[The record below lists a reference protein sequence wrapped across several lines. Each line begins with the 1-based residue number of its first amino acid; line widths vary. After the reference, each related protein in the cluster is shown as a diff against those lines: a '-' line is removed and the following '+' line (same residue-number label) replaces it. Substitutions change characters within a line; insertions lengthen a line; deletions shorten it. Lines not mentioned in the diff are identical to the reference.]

1 MERKNRMGNFIKTK
15 PLFLLLFPIFFV
27 FHGFTVYYDSVP
39 VGQSLLLT
47 LQYIGISILIAGL
60 LWFLYRDITKASV
73 ATLLIIAFHFFFGNI
88 FDFLKDHF
96 SQTILRYRYMI
107 PFCIFL
113 FLFLFIWLKKRKKS
127 LFMFTFYL
135 NILLAILI
143 IVDVGSLITK
153 IPAAKEKKAFHPE
166 AGGFTI
172 CDTCGKPD
180 IFFIIPDQYAGYT
193 ALKDVFDFDNADFE
207 NELKAR
213 KFYIAKKSISNYNF
227 TPFSVAST
235 LNMDLLSLKI
245 GKQDYSTVG
254 YSYEVIRNSRVLKF
268 LSNTGYRFYNC
279 SIFDFDDQPAHKYS
293 AFLPYGIKLVTAQ
306 TFATRMADDF
316 RQDIVDGKLGLKKL
330 QQKIA
335 YDNLHFNDEIMD
347 LTAKISAE
355 KINQPK
361 FVYTHLMMPHY
372 PYYFDSK
379 GNPMPIEKLGGLN
392 KVNANDYVE
401 YLQYGNK
408 RLLELIDNILTASVS
423 PPIIIVLSDHG
434 FRHPEKK
441 VDPAYDFIN
450 LNAVYFPDGNYSQF
464 YDGISNVNQ
473 FRLIF
478 NQYFGQ
484 RLPMLKDST
493 TSLRD

>member
-1 MERKNRMGNFIKTK
+1 MERKNLIGHFIKTK
-15 PLFLLLFPIFFV
+15 PLFHLLFSIFFV

-39 VGQSLLLT
+39 IGEALWLT
-47 LQYIGISILIAGL
+47 LQYIGISILIAGI
-60 LWFLYRDITKASV
+60 LWLFYRDIIKASV
-73 ATLLIIAFHFFFGNI
+73 ATLMIMAFHFFFGN
-88 FDFLKDHF
+88 FLDFVKDHF
-96 SQTILRYRYMI
+96 PPTILRYRYMI
-107 PFCIFL
+107 PFIIFIFL
-113 FLFLFIWLKKRKKS
+113 LLFIWLKKRKKS
-127 LFMFTFYL
+127 LFIFTFYL

-143 IVDVGSLITK
+143 IVDAGWLITK
-153 IPAAKEKKAFHPE
+153 IPAAKEKKIFNPE
-166 AGGFTI
+166 AEGFTI
-172 CDTCGKPD
+172 CDTCNKPD

-193 ALKDVFDFDNADFE
+193 ALKDVFDFDNVDFE

-235 LNMDLLSLKI
+235 LNMDLLSLKK
-245 GKQDYSTVG
+245 GPQNYNTVG

-268 LSNTGYRFYNC
+268 LSSNGYRFYNC

-306 TFATRMADDF
+306 TFTTRLAEDF
-316 RQDIVDGKLGLKKL
+316 RQDILDGKLGLKNL
-330 QQKIA
+330 QKKIA
-335 YDNLHFNDEIMD
+335 YDNLHFNDQIMD
-347 LTAKISAE
+347 LTAKIAAE
-355 KINQPK
+355 KINEPK

-379 GNPMPIEKLGGLN
+379 GNSLPIEKLGGLN
-392 KVNANDYVE
+392 KVNANDYIE

-408 RLLELIDNILTASVS
+408 RLLELIDNILKNSVS
-423 PPIIIVLSDHG
+423 PPLIIVLSDHG
-434 FRHPEKK
+434 FRHPERK
-441 VDPAYDFIN
+441 VDLAYDFIN
-450 LNAVYFPDGNYSQF
+450 LNAVYFPDGNYGRF

>member
-1 MERKNRMGNFIKTK
+1 MERKNLIGHFIKTK
-15 PLFLLLFPIFFV
+15 PLFHLLFSIFFV

-39 VGQSLLLT
+39 IGEALWLT
-47 LQYIGISILIAGL
+47 LQYIGISILIAGI
-60 LWFLYRDITKASV
+60 LWLFYRDIIKASV
-73 ATLLIIAFHFFFGNI
+73 ATLMIMAFHFFFGN
-88 FDFLKDHF
+88 FLDFVKDHF
-96 SQTILRYRYMI
+96 PPTILRYRYMI
-107 PFCIFL
+107 PFIIFIFL
-113 FLFLFIWLKKRKKS
+113 LLFIWLKKRKKS
-127 LFMFTFYL
+127 LFIFTFYL

-143 IVDVGSLITK
+143 IVDAGWLITK
-153 IPAAKEKKAFHPE
+153 IPAAKEKKIFNPKAE
-166 AGGFTI
+166 GFTI
-172 CDTCGKPD
+172 CDTCNKPD

-193 ALKDVFDFDNADFE
+193 ALKDVFDFDNVDFE

-235 LNMDLLSLKI
+235 LNMDLLSLKK
-245 GKQDYSTVG
+245 GPQNYNTVG

-268 LSNTGYRFYNC
+268 LSSNGYRFYNC

-306 TFATRMADDF
+306 TFTTRMGEDF
-316 RQDIVDGKLGLKKL
+316 RQDILDGKLKMKKL
-330 QQKIA
+330 QKKIA
-335 YDNLHFNDEIMD
+335 YDNLHFNDEMMD
-347 LTAKISAE
+347 LTAKIAAE

-361 FVYTHLMMPHY
+361 FVYTHLMMPHF

-379 GNPMPIEKLGGLN
+379 GNPMPIEKLGGLK

-401 YLQYGNK
+401 YLKYGNK
-408 RLLELIDNILTASVS
+408 RLIELIDNILASSVS
-423 PPIIIVLSDHG
+423 PPLIIVLSDHG
-434 FRHPEKK
+434 FRHPEKN

-450 LNAVYFPDGNYSQF
+450 LNAVYFPDGNYSRF
-464 YDGISNVNQ
+464 YDGISNLNQ

>member
-1 MERKNRMGNFIKTK
+1 MERKKSMSYFIKTK
-15 PLFLLLFPIFFV
+15 PLFHLLFPIFFV

-39 VGQSLLLT
+39 VGEAVWLT
-47 LQYIGISILIAGL
+47 LQYIGISILITGIFWL
-60 LWFLYRDITKASV
+60 LYRDIIKASV
-73 ATLLIIAFHFFFGNI
+73 AALFIMAFHFFFGN
-88 FDFLKDHF
+88 FLDFLKDHF
-96 SQTILRYRYMI
+96 PPTILHYRYII
-107 PFCIFL
+107 PFIIFIFL
-113 FLFLFIWLKKRKKS
+113 LLFIWLKKRKKS
-127 LFMFTFYL
+127 LFIFTFYL
-135 NILLAILI
+135 NILLPILI
-143 IVDVGSLITK
+143 LVDAGWLITK
-153 IPAAKEKKAFHPE
+153 IPAAKEKKVFHPE
-166 AGGFTI
+166 AEGFTI
-172 CDTCGKPD
+172 CDTCSKPD

-207 NELKAR
+207 SELKSR
-213 KFYIAKKSISNYNF
+213 GFHIAKKSISNYNF

-235 LNMDLLSLKI
+235 LNMDLLSLKK
-245 GKQDYSTVG
+245 GPQNYSTVG

-293 AFLPYGIKLVTAQ
+293 AFLPYGIRLVTAQ
-306 TFATRMADDF
+306 TFTTRMADDF
-316 RQDIVDGKLGLKKL
+316 RQDILDGKLGLKKL
-330 QQKIA
+330 QKKIA

-347 LTAKISAE
+347 LTAKIATE
-355 KINQPK
+355 KINEPK
-361 FVYTHLMMPHY
+361 FVYTHLMMPHF

-379 GNPMPIEKLGGLN
+379 GNPMPIEKLGEL
-392 KVNANDYVE
+392 KRVNANDYVE

-408 RLLELIDNILTASVS
+408 RLLELIDNILAGSVS
-423 PPIIIVLSDHG
+423 PPLIIVLSDHG

-450 LNAVYFPDGNYSQF
+450 LSAVYFPDKNYSRF
-464 YDGISNVNQ
+464 YDGISNMNQ

-484 RLPMLKDST
+484 RLTMLKDST